1 MRKQKQNKKKGIL
14 CMDTAPI
21 LFVRDE
27 IQQVAGTVH
36 SQVLT
41 VRH

>member
-1 MRKQKQNKKKGIL
+1 MRKQKQNEKEGVL

-21 LFVRDE
+21 LFVGDE
-27 IQQVAGTVH
+27 IQQVAGTAH